1 MVKNAL
7 RVGASRLRCIRR
19 ETRGFTL
26 IEVLIT
32 MAIVGILTAIALP
45 VYRNYELRSELI
57 SGTNQL
63 STERT
68 LMEQF
73 YQDNRTYVGGPCSTA
88 QSVGSSGA
96 KFNVSCVATPTATAY
111 TITATGT
118 GAVAG
123 FTFTIDQ
130 NGNQTTTSLPADWGG
145 APASP
150 YTCWI
155 MAKGAQC

>member
-1 MVKNAL
+1 MVASTL
-7 RVGASRLRCIRR
+7 HVGAARQRGLGR

-26 IEVLIT
+26 IEVLIA

-45 VYRNYELRSELI
+45 AYRNYELRGELVA
-57 SGTNQL
+57 GTNQL

-96 KFNVSCVATPTATAY
+96 KFNVSCVATPTASAY
-111 TITATGT
+111 TITAAGT

-130 NGNQTTTSLPADWGG
+130 DGNQKTTSLPADWGG
-145 APASP
+145 IPASP

>member
-1 MVKNAL
+1 MGKSTLCA
-7 RVGASRLRCIRR
+7 GAAQRLCMSRQ
-19 ETRGFTL
+19 TRGFTL
-26 IEVLIT
+26 IEVMIAV
-32 MAIVGILTAIALP
+32 AIVGILTAIALP
-45 VYRNYELRSELI
+45 AYRNYELRAELVA
-57 SGTNQL
+57 GTNQL

-73 YQDNRTYVGGPCSTA
+73 YQDNRTYVGGPCATS

-96 KFNVSCVATPTATAY
+96 KFNVACTATPTATAY

-123 FTFTIDQ
+123 FAFTIDQ
-130 NGNQTTTSLPADWGG
+130 SGNQTTTSLPSDWGG
-145 APASP
+145 APTTP